1 MIRTHPQHWRASC
14 LTRLG
19 ALATVAVACVGTPN
33 QASAQSAKW
42 EVDAAPLYLWTSE
55 LDGRLA
61 AGSKSV
67 PVFLPFDEATDM
79 LAGAFSFHL
88 EARKGRWG
96 TFGYI
101 DFLRLETD
109 ATFTT
114 PVNARPVEGT
124 AQLDMTVLEAGGS
137 YLVAPA
143 ANFSVIG
150 GLRTYTLSPTLEF
163 TGAVLELT
171 PLDTTRTAAAV
182 FGGFVYR
189 PKLSEKWTF
198 LSRADIGAGEA
209 VTWSATLG
217 FAYRFKPWG
226 GAMFGFRALGV
237 DTGNA
242 ATGTGELEYDVTHYG
257 PMFALTLHWRQK

>member
-1 MIRTHPQHWRASC
+1 M

-19 ALATVAVACVGTPN
+19 AVAAVAVALVATPN
-33 QASAQSAKW
+33 LARAQSDTW
-42 EVDAAPLYLWTSE
+42 EVDAAPLYLWAAE
-55 LDGRLA
+55 LDGRIA

-67 PVFLPFDEATDM
+67 PVFLPFDEAADK
-79 LAGAFSFHL
+79 LAGAFSLHL

-96 TFGYI
+96 AFGDI
-101 DFLRLETD
+101 NFLRLSTD

-114 PVNARPVEGT
+114 PVVARPVEGT
-124 AQLDMTVLEAGGS
+124 AQLDMTVFEAGGS
-137 YLVAPA
+137 YLIAPA

-150 GLRTYTLSPTLEF
+150 GLRTYTMSPRLEF
-163 TGAVLELT
+163 TGTVLELT
-171 PLDTTRTAAAV
+171 PVDSSRTAAGM

-242 ATGTGELEYDVTHYG
+242 GAGTGELEYDVTHYG
-257 PMFALTLHWRQK
+257 PMFGLTLHWRQK